1 MAPPPPTGDVES
13 QKYSFNDEG
22 YGISEEPARQEGHSL
37 YGTDPS
43 SRLRA
48 IEYRTLSIHVDTET
62 PSERGPAGQ
71 KRKTAVKGT
80 FMINYDREF
89 C

>member
-22 YGISEEPARQEGHSL
+22 YGISEERVRPEGHPL
-37 YGTDPS
+37 HGVDPS
-43 SRLRA
+43 SRLP

-62 PSERGPAGQ
+62 GVLERQQALPLVGLNDLYNIIA
-71 KRKTAVKGT
+71 K
-80 FMINYDREF
+80 
-89 C
+89 

>member
-1 MAPPPPTGDVES
+1 MMAPPPTSDVES

-22 YGISEEPARQEGHSL
+22 YGISEERVRHEGHPL
-37 YGTDPS
+37 HGVDPS
-43 SRLRA
+43 SRLP

-62 PSERGPAGQ
+62 PSEKGKAAQ

-80 FMINYDREF
+80 FMINCDRILF
-89 C
+89 